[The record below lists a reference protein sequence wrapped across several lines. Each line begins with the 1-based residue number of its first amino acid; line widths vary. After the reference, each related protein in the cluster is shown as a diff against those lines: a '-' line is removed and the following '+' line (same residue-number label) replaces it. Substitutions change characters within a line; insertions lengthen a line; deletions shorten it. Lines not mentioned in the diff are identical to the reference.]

1 MDYGLVALVAGTIVS
16 AVTATAAAYFGR
28 DKYVKVK
35 GKAQA
40 LSKALKTV
48 VDAFDDDNVSPEE
61 FKEIVDQAKELLKGE

>member
-16 AVTATAAAYFGR
+16 ATAAYFGR
-28 DKYVKVK
+28 DKYVKAK

-40 LSKALKTV
+40 LSKALKTI

-61 FKEIVDQAKELLKGE
+61 FQKIVDQLRNLLKGE

>member
-16 AVTATAAAYFGR
+16 AVTAATAAIFGR
-28 DKYVKVK
+28 DKYVKAK

-48 VDAFDDDNVSPEE
+48 VDAFDDDSVSPEE

>member
-16 AVTATAAAYFGR
+16 AVTAAAAAYFGR

-48 VDAFDDDNVSPEE
+48 VDAFDDDKVSTEE
-61 FKEIVDQAKELLKGE
+61 FKEIVDEVKEFLKGE